1 MDHCNDAL
9 AQCSS
14 FFRSAEQKNSSI
26 LNFWQKVLAGQKV
39 KVCPQLGGSPL
50 IQSTDRSGEDFQK
63 MLLKL
68 EACGIQLA
76 TLMSH

>member
-1 MDHCNDAL
+1 MDHCNDEL

-50 IQSTDRSGEDFQK
+50 
-63 MLLKL
+63 
-68 EACGIQLA
+68 
-76 TLMSH
+76 H